1 MILIASIFTC
11 VLISPAAIRIGQ
23 EQIPLKYEVK
33 VTLKLVQVY
42 VADKKGNPV
51 KGLKK
56 EDFIVTDNGVA
67 KPITEFEQHTLS
79 GLSQKTEHQPS
90 NETATLAPTSVPAEI
105 MGRKFFLFFDFAYN
119 TQRGIRK
126 AKEAALHFFD
136 TGLLPTDEVGVISYS
151 AIKGFKLNEFLS
163 SDHRRVRKT
172 VEALDIGDIVGLAAD
187 VEEEVLQQ
195 LNEKKTDMDLR
206 LSKEPPELALD
217 WKRQESKNM
226 ALNYLESL
234 TTLAKALNFV
244 PGQKQIIFF
253 SSGIPISLTQGMS
266 SGIEPSA
273 PADSFKIMIMSMGD
287 PVLQKANDET
297 RKAMNSA
304 NCAIFAFDTRGN
316 DMDLFSKD
324 AKAFTERNRSLKT
337 DPTPSTILKPTGIT
351 GEGTLREVAKATG
364 GKYFGNIN
372 EYQTSLDELQN
383 LTGTYY
389 VLGYYITEQ
398 WDGRYHKIKVEM
410 KKKGYD
416 VHAQAGYFN
425 PKPFREYTDLEKKL
439 HLFDLALSERPMFQ
453 TPLAFSLRT
462 LVFADKDESRL
473 LMLSKIPAEAID
485 KFSGKK
491 VELVSLVFDEEEN
504 LADLQRQETDL
515 TKYRGMDVFT
525 SSEVALK
532 SGAYRCR
539 LVIRD
544 LDTGTAAVAYGR
556 ASVPA
561 KSAKAISLY
570 SPFLLVQGSNFAYLE
585 GAAKKKD
592 SAAWKA
598 VYPYDRALYSPLMGE
613 LPCRT
618 AHFYA
623 VAPCMI
629 SGIGKPNIIYT
640 AALVNRA
647 LGEKTFLPVS
657 VVEKSRRGDIEISV
671 LEFTLNNAAQGEY
684 IFYIFAEDIA
694 ARASSYAQTTLIIE

>member
-1 MILIASIFTC
+1 
-11 VLISPAAIRIGQ
+11 
-23 EQIPLKYEVK
+23 
-33 VTLKLVQVY
+33 
-42 VADKKGNPV
+42 
-51 KGLKK
+51 
-56 EDFIVTDNGVA
+56 VTDNGVA
-67 KPITEFEQHTLS
+67 KPITEFEQHTLA
-79 GLSQKTEHQPS
+79 GLPQKAELQPAK
-90 NETATLAPTSVPAEI
+90 ETATLASTSLPAER
-105 MGRKFFLFFDFAYN
+105 MGRKFFLFFDFVYN

-126 AKEAALHFFD
+126 AKEAALNFLD
-136 TGLLPTDEVGVISYS
+136 GGLLPTDEVAVMSYS
-151 AIKGFKLNEFLS
+151 DVKGFKLNEFLS

-172 VEALDIGDIVGLAAD
+172 VEALDTGDIAGWAANL
-187 VEEEVLQQ
+187 EEEVLNQF
-195 LNEKKTDMDLR
+195 NESGREDPTFEPWKKPWI
-206 LSKEPPELALD
+206 KFEGN
-217 WKRQESKNM
+217 RQESKNL
-226 ALNYLESL
+226 ALNYLENL
-234 TTLAKALNFV
+234 TALAKALGFI
-244 PGQKQIIFF
+244 PGQKQMIFF
-253 SSGIPISLTQGMS
+253 SSGMPTSLMQGLAS
-266 SGIEPSA
+266 QTKSTPPS
-273 PADSFKIMIMSMGD
+273 MINWGD
-287 PVLQKANDET
+287 PILRNANAEMH
-297 RKAMNSA
+297 KAMNSA
-304 NCAIFAFDTRGN
+304 NCTIFAFDTRGN
-316 DMDLFSKD
+316 DIDLFSKYARESAD
-324 AKAFTERNRSLKT
+324 TIFS
-337 DPTPSTILKPTGIT
+337 PTVTTGQ
-351 GEGTLREVAKATG
+351 GTLREVAKATG

-425 PKPFREYTDLEKKL
+425 PKPFREYSDLEKKL

-462 LVFADKDESRL
+462 LVFADKDESLL

-525 SSEVALK
+525 SSEIALK

-570 SPFLLVQGSNFAYLE
+570 SPFLLIQGSNFAYLE
-585 GAAKKKD
+585 GAVKKKNP
-592 SAAWKA
+592 AIWKSI
-598 VYPYDRALYSPLMGE
+598 YPYDRARYSPLMGG
-613 LPCRT
+613 LARGT
-618 AHFYA
+618 SQFYA
-623 VAPCMI
+623 VAPCLI
-629 SGIGKPNIIYT
+629 AGIGKPNITYT
-640 AALVNRA
+640 AALINKA

-657 VVEKSRRGDIEISV
+657 TMEKSRRGDVETSF
-671 LEFTLNNAAQGEY
+671 LEFSLNKVAPGEY
-684 IFYIFAEDIA
+684 IFYIFAEDTA

>member
-1 MILIASIFTC
+1 MKQSSAVVIGVFIITGMLT
-11 VLISPAAIRIGQ
+11 LPAATGIRQ
-23 EQIPLKYEVK
+23 EQIPLKHEVK
-33 VTLKLVQVY
+33 VTLKLIQVY

-51 KGLKK
+51 KNLKK
-56 EDFIVTDNGVA
+56 EDFIVTDNGAA

-79 GLSQKTEHQPS
+79 GLPQKTELQPAK
-90 NETATLAPTSVPAEI
+90 ETATLASTSLPAER

-119 TQRGIRK
+119 NSRGIRK

-136 TGLLPTDEVGVISYS
+136 TGLLPTDEVGILSYS
-151 AIKGFKLNEFLS
+151 ALKGLRVNEFLS
-163 SDHRRVRKT
+163 SDHRKIRKT
-172 VEALDIGDIVGLAAD
+172 VETIDVGDVVGLAAD
-187 VEEEVLQQ
+187 FEEEVLQSI
-195 LNEKKTDMDLR
+195 TDM
-206 LSKEPPELALD
+206 SNAPQNQ
-217 WKRQESKNM
+217 WKVSWMAVEGARQDSKNVAM
-226 ALNYLESL
+226 NYLENL
-234 TTLAKALNFV
+234 TALAKALGFI
-244 PGQKQIIFF
+244 PGQKQIIFL
-253 SSGIPISLTQGMS
+253 SSGIPTSLMQGMA
-266 SGIEPSA
+266 SA
-273 PADSFKIMIMSMGD
+273 IDPTRGGSTVMKMSMGD
-287 PVLQKANDET
+287 PVLLKANAEMH
-297 RKAMNSA
+297 KAMNSA
-304 NCAIFAFDTRGN
+304 NCTIFTFNTRSDELRASAESN
-316 DMDLFSKD
+316 ANIES
-324 AKAFTERNRSLKT
+324 A
-337 DPTPSTILKPTGIT
+337 PTPFKPTGIT
-351 GEGTLREVAKATG
+351 GQGTLREISKATG
-364 GKYFGNIN
+364 GKFFGNIN
-372 EYQTSLDELQN
+372 EYKEDFNELQN

-425 PKPFREYTDLEKKL
+425 PKPFREYSDLEKKL

-525 SSEVALK
+525 SSEIALK

-561 KSAKAISLY
+561 KTAKALSLY
-570 SPFLLVQGSNFAYLE
+570 SPFLLIQGSNFAYLE
-585 GAAKKKD
+585 GTAKKKD
-592 SAAWKA
+592 SATWKEL
-598 VYPYDRALYSPLMGE
+598 YPYDRARYSPLMGG
-613 LPCRT
+613 LQRGT
-618 AHFYA
+618 SIFYA

-629 SGIGKPNIIYT
+629 SGIGKPNITYT
-640 AALVNRA
+640 TALINKA

-657 VVEKSRRGDIEISV
+657 IMEKSQRGDVETSF
-671 LEFTLNNAAQGEY
+671 LEFSLNKMAPGEY
-684 IFYIFAEDIA
+684 IFYIFAEDTA